1 MALSPEVSSL
11 VMRSLGLLVILL
23 NSTPAVVHLLR
34 RLVRRP
40 NRGQCDERSPPW
52 LRYRDQDGEATLA
65 SLQRFS
71 NNWQRVVVAILSTL
85 GLGLSTAAAIISIK
99 HSGNDVSRV
108 QDWIHLAIWI
118 FMFIQAIAICTE
130 QAPLHVHTL
139 SLYAFVSNV
148 FVIWTLSINNLEVF
162 WSWGSRGNRNEMSRR
177 LLMIQA
183 AAAFMQGVCC
193 MLVPRR
199 PDVFYQ
205 GKVVDLEYTV
215 SIGSQ
220 LTFTWV
226 SRLLHGIARK
236 KSLNMD
242 DLPLMP
248 FRMRSHT
255 LHTGFEQFRASLKV
269 WKALVF
275 FHRRPL
281 IVQLVLSLLSCALSF
296 GPQVALYWILKSLE
310 ARPLASSQD
319 SQAWFW
325 VAGLGTI
332 MLLAS
337 TVDSWVWWMMNA
349 ELGVPIYVE
358 LAALVFAKSMR
369 CKNVNQSDSPKQA
382 QLGQI
387 ESLPNEEADELKKGR
402 QRIVNLA
409 VVDTKRIADFA
420 AFSSLLPQ
428 SIFKFT
434 ISCAFLVTLIGW
446 ESLLAGLAVTALV
459 IPINLFFA
467 KRYSAAQDHLM
478 KASDKRIAALTEV
491 LQGVRQIK
499 FSATE
504 KEWAEDINE
513 KRSAELHW
521 LWKAACYNAGLI
533 SVWILV
539 PMMLSAAS
547 LITYALIH
555 GNLTASVAFTA
566 ISVFGSLETSLSSLP
581 DALSRGFEAKVSAD
595 RIDQYMGSSERNV
608 TTSAADAVTFDN
620 AEIAWPVEGSEEE
633 RSNRGV
639 CETKDRFVLHHLN
652 LCFPSKGFS
661 VIAGETASGKS
672 LLLASIIGEC
682 DVLAG
687 EVRVPYSPPLKD
699 RFDLQATPDN
709 WIIDSA
715 VAYVA
720 QNPWIETADFKDNIL
735 FGLPYDHSRYKKV
748 LSACRLEA
756 DLLILPDGDRT
767 EIGANGVNLSGGQ
780 RWRVCF
786 ARALYSRAGIL
797 VLDDIFS
804 ALDAHTGRYVYEH
817 GLTGELGQNR
827 TRILV
832 THHVSLCFPRADYCV
847 LLGGGS
853 VEYAGPVEMLTRNKS
868 LIDFG
873 SQLQDTGSGK
883 GVAQKDDDI
892 VEVQVPLPSE
902 PMAPPENEPSALLNT
917 STPKKFSD
925 EEKRTTGSVPLLI
938 YTTYL
943 TKGKQV
949 PLWIL
954 AFIIFLS
961 YAGLVVGRSWWVS
974 VWTGSSRAQA
984 HPAHDPAIM
993 VTKVVDRMV
1002 EVETPDGMFYYLG
1015 IYVAISVAVCLVGTV
1030 RFFVL
1035 ARASLASSRR
1045 LFHDLL
1051 QTILRA
1057 PLRWLD
1063 TVPLGRILN
1072 RFTSDLYMMDAR
1084 LGYDLGN
1091 LVAKMLEFLA
1101 ILAAVIRISLPLAGV
1116 ACLLLVICTK
1126 LSLTFLTAAR
1136 EIQRLESVARSPVFE
1151 LIESSLGGLTTIR
1164 AYAKAEEHMQ
1174 RMYSRIDRQAAALRN
1189 IWLLNRW
1196 LGYRLQIIGAVFS
1209 TSTAALAVY
1218 LPNISAAMAGFAVS
1232 FALQY
1237 NFALAMA
1244 LRYYASVELGMNA
1257 TERIIEYCNVETEN
1271 QEGLDPP
1278 AAWPAEGRIEVCD
1291 LKVSYAPDLPAAL
1304 NGLSFTVERGQ
1315 RVGVVGR
1322 TGAGKSSLALAFFRF
1337 LEAHCGYIAIDGLDI
1352 SKVKLQALR
1361 SRLANIPQ
1369 EPVLFSGTIRS
1380 NLDPFGEH
1388 TDTELYYAMKEVHL
1402 IPPSEVPRDD
1412 FPSRPKSINGTD
1424 KDSSFS
1430 TFYNPSSDEDDESNS
1445 SSASPRL
1452 SAPKNPHV
1460 SNAFASLSTPVS
1472 QGGLSLS
1479 QGQRQLLCLARAILL
1494 KPKILILDEATSAV
1508 DTHTDAIIQRS
1519 IRAKFGSNEQHHG
1532 GSGTTLL
1539 VIAHRLSSVADFDRV
1554 LVMDQGKA
1562 VEFGSPRELLGIEG
1576 GFFRDLMNHSGEK
1589 AAVEQMILGKGSG
1602 APAS

>member
-1 MALSPEVSSL
+1 
-11 VMRSLGLLVILL
+11 
-23 NSTPAVVHLLR
+23 
-34 RLVRRP
+34 
-40 NRGQCDERSPPW
+40 
-52 LRYRDQDGEATLA
+52 
-65 SLQRFS
+65 
-71 NNWQRVVVAILSTL
+71 
-85 GLGLSTAAAIISIK
+85 
-99 HSGNDVSRV
+99 
-108 QDWIHLAIWI
+108 
-118 FMFIQAIAICTE
+118 
-130 QAPLHVHTL
+130 
-139 SLYAFVSNV
+139 
-148 FVIWTLSINNLEVF
+148 
-162 WSWGSRGNRNEMSRR
+162 
-177 LLMIQA
+177 
-183 AAAFMQGVCC
+183 

-205 GKVVDLEYTV
+205 GKVVDLEYTI
-215 SIGSQ
+215 SIGSRF
-220 LTFTWV
+220 TFTWV
-226 SRLLHGIARK
+226 SGLIHDIAQNK
-236 KSLNMD
+236 TLKMD

-248 FRMRSHT
+248 FCMRSHT
-255 LHTGFEQFRASLKV
+255 LHTYFEQMRGSLKL
-269 WKALVF
+269 WKALVMV
-275 FHRRPL
+275 HRRTL
-281 IVQLVLSLLSCALSF
+281 IVQLVLSLLSCVLSF
-296 GPQVALYWILKSLE
+296 GPQVALYQILKSLE
-310 ARPLASSQD
+310 AGPLTSSEV

-325 VAGLGTI
+325 VAGLGII

-337 TVDSWVWWMMNA
+337 TLDSWLWWMMNA

-369 CKNVNQSDSPKQA
+369 CKNVNQSDNPKQSP
-382 QLGQI
+382 LRQI
-387 ESLPNEEADELKKGR
+387 ESLPNEEEDGLKKSR

-409 VVDTKRIADFA
+409 AVDTKRIADFA
-420 AFSSLLPQ
+420 AFSSLLPL

-459 IPINLFFA
+459 IPINLYFA

-491 LQGVRQIK
+491 LQGIRQIK

-504 KEWAEDINE
+504 KEWAEEINE

-521 LWKAACYNAGLI
+521 LWRASCYKAGLV

-566 ISVFGSLETSLSSLP
+566 ISVFGSLETSLASLP
-581 DALSRGFEAKVSAD
+581 DTLSRGFEAKVSAD
-595 RIDQYMGSSERNV
+595 RIDQYMGSSERKV
-608 TTSAADAVTFDN
+608 STSAVDAVTFDK
-620 AEIAWPVEGSEEE
+620 AEIAWPVEGWEDGT
-633 RSNRGV
+633 SNQGV
-639 CETKDRFVLHHLN
+639 CEIKGRFVLHHLN
-652 LCFPSKGFS
+652 LCFPSKCFS

-672 LLLASIIGEC
+672 LLLAAIIGEC

-699 RFDLQATPDN
+699 RSDLLATPDN

-720 QNPWIETADFKDNIL
+720 QNPWIENADIKNNIL
-735 FGLPYDHSRYKKV
+735 FGLPYDHSRYKRV

-756 DLLILPDGDRT
+756 DLFILPDGDLT

-780 RWRVCF
+780 RWRICF

-832 THHVSLCFPRADYCV
+832 THHVSLCFPRADFCV

-853 VEYAGPVEMLTRNKS
+853 MEYAGPVGMLTRNKS
-868 LIDFG
+868 LTDID
-873 SQLQDTGSGK
+873 SQLEHTGSRNSI
-883 GVAQKDDDI
+883 AQNDEDI
-892 VEVQVPLPSE
+892 EIQVPLPSQ
-902 PMAPPENEPSALLNT
+902 PIAAPAGGPSALLNT
-917 STPKKFSD
+917 YTPKKFSE
-925 EEKRTTGSVPLLI
+925 EEKRTTGSVPLSI

-954 AFIIFLS
+954 ALITFVA
-961 YAGLVVGRSWWVS
+961 YAGLVVGRVSQPLYHFVNLIVDIIKSWWVTI
-974 VWTGSSRAQA
+974 WTGSSSAEA
-984 HPAHDPAIM
+984 HPAHYPAIM
-993 VTKVVDRMV
+993 VTKVVDRIAEV
-1002 EVETPDGMFYYLG
+1002 EVQDGMFYYLG
-1015 IYVAISVAVCLVGTV
+1015 IYVAISVIVCLVGAV

-1045 LFHDLL
+1045 LFRDLL
-1051 QTILRA
+1051 HALLRA

-1072 RFTSDLYMMDAR
+1072 RFTSDLYMMDSR
-1084 LGYDLGN
+1084 LAYDFGN
-1091 LVAKMLEFLA
+1091 LVAKILEFLA
-1101 ILAAVIRISLPLAGV
+1101 ILAAVVMISLPLAGV

-1126 LSLTFLTAAR
+1126 LSLTFLTGAR
-1136 EIQRLESVARSPVFE
+1136 EIQRVESVARSPVFE

-1164 AYAKAEEHMQ
+1164 AYAKTEEHMQ

-1189 IWLLNRW
+1189 LWLLNRW
-1196 LGYRLQIIGAVFS
+1196 LGYRLQIIGAIFS
-1209 TSTAALAVY
+1209 TATAALAVY
-1218 LPNISAAMAGFAVS
+1218 LPSISAAMAGFAIS

-1237 NFALAMA
+1237 NYALAMA

-1257 TERIIEYCNVETEN
+1257 TERVIEYCNIETEN

-1337 LEAHCGYIAIDGLDI
+1337 LEARDGYIAIDGLDI
-1352 SKVKLQALR
+1352 SKIKLQALR

-1388 TDTELYYAMKEVHL
+1388 SDTELYYAMGEVHL
-1402 IPPSEVPRDD
+1402 IRPSDVQGAD
-1412 FPSRPKSINGTD
+1412 SSSNPKSINGTD
-1424 KDSSFS
+1424 KDSSSS
-1430 TFYNPSSDEDDESNS
+1430 TLYNPSNDEGDEPHS
-1445 SSASPRL
+1445 SSSPSPPL
-1452 SAPKNPHV
+1452 SALDPQV
-1460 SNAFASLSTPVS
+1460 SNPFVSLSTPVS

-1479 QGQRQLLCLARAILL
+1479 QGQRQLLCLARAILS

-1508 DTHTDAIIQRS
+1508 DTQTDTIIQRS
-1519 IRAKFGSNEQHHG
+1519 IRSEFGPSNEQHHG

-1539 VIAHRLSSVADFDRV
+1539 VIAHRLSSVADFDRI

-1576 GFFRDLMNHSGEK
+1576 GFFRNLVSQSGEK
-1589 AAVEQMILGKGSG
+1589 AAVEEIILGKGQGS
-1602 APAS
+1602 